1 MKALLIAFVLATV
14 LCACVQRKE
23 RVAPPEPVTAKPADS
38 HTSRNSLDWAG
49 VYEGVLPCADCPGMM
64 TRLTLNPDGTYER
77 VTQYPGR
84 QDAAETVRGR
94 FAWQSNGNAVTL
106 DERGGGQQYAVGEAR
121 LILIYPDGGP
131 GGSPAPNRVLTLVPQ
146 TATRDGLVQTLERYR
161 WSLESATDGQDRAIE
176 ALSPRK
182 GHPVVFDF
190 SGTGLSIQ
198 GSCNR
203 MMGTY
208 RINAAE
214 QLSVKGT
221 ASTNMACAPALM
233 QADAALSG
241 VLAKPM
247 QVALDDGPK
256 PRLRLISASNE
267 TLTLT
272 GQATPEARYGPGT
285 LIFLEVSANHVAC
298 TDPPPPNTRCLQVR
312 ERHFDERGLA
322 VGTPGEWQP
331 LHENIEGFTHKEGER
346 NVLRVKRFNRTPA
359 RPGGP
364 STLDVLDMI
373 IESEIVTP

>member
-1 MKALLIAFVLATV
+1 MKALRMTFVLAAV
-14 LCACVQRKE
+14 LCACVQQKE
-23 RVAPPEPVTAKPADS
+23 RVAPPEPVT
-38 HTSRNSLDWAG
+38 T
-49 VYEGVLPCADCPGMM
+49 
-64 TRLTLNPDGTYER
+64 
-77 VTQYPGR
+77 
-84 QDAAETVRGR
+84 
-94 FAWQSNGNAVTL
+94 
-106 DERGGGQQYAVGEAR
+106 
-121 LILIYPDGGP
+121 
-131 GGSPAPNRVLTLVPQ
+131 
-146 TATRDGLVQTLERYR
+146 TRDGLVQTLERYR
-161 WSLESATDGQDRAIE
+161 WSLESATDSQNRVLE

-190 SGTGLSIQ
+190 SGTRLSIQ

-208 RINAAE
+208 RINAAQ
-214 QLSVKGT
+214 QLAVDGT

-233 QADAALSG
+233 QADAVLSG

-247 QVALDDGPK
+247 QVELDNGPK

-285 LIFLEVSANHVAC
+285 LIFLEVSAHHVAC

-312 ERHFDERGLA
+312 ERHFDEHGLA

-359 RPGGP
+359 RPGAS